1 MDSPYQRSSHLSYAA
16 VAPCMMAIM
25 SQFNQAAQQADSCE
39 CSICHDTLGP
49 NLAVVVLPG
58 CKHRFHEL
66 CIQTWLSPI
75 QLPETTREPVIF
87 FSGVVDNIFREIEER
102 CNVWETLARHP
113 VHPFARREPVGR
125 LSGGNDIDSNV
136 EELLEAAY
144 DQDEEM
150 SDEPEVRTRENASEL
165 LTPPDV
171 ANTSATA
178 EEEEELEEGEIR
190 EVQAP
195 QTSQDLQDEELEEGE
210 IREEQRLNRVFT
222 NLLERVLEAGVL
234 LPVTQQP
241 QRRSQDLPEISED
254 YIYDI
259 TPFPP
264 RETSHSC
271 PYCRGSAFFE
281 KLIDCHADTLQL
293 IRVRLRLTDL
303 AYRCLG
309 FIHADQEQKDRAT
322 IIEFLN
328 RRHADNVT
336 LGEREIPLTPSSCRR
351 VFRQARS
358 ILRKDAYTYAVGH
371 RLEHGSEDYS
381 RVMRF
386 GTFFEKLR
394 LRDEEIP
401 FFFDANPEF
410 NDFVWGSGFRL
421 MQYQKRLLECLLENN
436 DPRFFRMLRLGLAI
450 TPHSYVPFPPQSSSD
465 DEAAWSTDDKDSD
478 LSMSDD

>member
-1 MDSPYQRSSHLSYAA
+1 
-16 VAPCMMAIM
+16 M
-25 SQFNQAAQQADSCE
+25 SQFNQTAEQAAQQADICE

-58 CKHRFHEL
+58 CKHRFHEI

-75 QLPETTREPVIF
+75 QLPDMTREPTIF

-113 VHPFARREPVGR
+113 VPAFARREPVGR
-125 LSGGNDIDSNV
+125 LSSGNDIDSDV

-150 SDEPEVRTRENASEL
+150 SDVSEVRTREVASEL

-171 ANTSATA
+171 ANTSAPA

-210 IREEQRLNRVFT
+210 IREEQRLNQVFT

-241 QRRSQDLPEISED
+241 QRRSQDLPEISES
-254 YIYDI
+254 
-259 TPFPP
+259 F
-264 RETSHSC
+264 
-271 PYCRGSAFFE
+271 
-281 KLIDCHADTLQL
+281 
-293 IRVRLRLTDL
+293 V
-303 AYRCLG
+303 
-309 FIHADQEQKDRAT
+309 HADQEQKDRAT

-371 RLEHGSEDYS
+371 GLVHGSAEYS

-410 NDFVWGSGFRL
+410 NEFVWGSGFRL
-421 MQYQKRLLECLLENN
+421 MRYQKRLLELLLENN
-436 DPRFFRMLRLGLAI
+436 DPRFFRTLRLGLAI

-465 DEAAWSTDDKDSD
+465 DEAAWSTDEKDPD